1 MQCAGASEWLVL
13 FSKSVDTT
21 LKLLICT
28 SPKFLPSM
36 CFAGVQIFTIPP
48 DQLQVV
54 GCWQRVQVST
64 SRKGQNIFL
73 LVSSMEACKH
83 LNPTVLE

>member
-1 MQCAGASEWLVL
+1 
-13 FSKSVDTT
+13 
-21 LKLLICT
+21 
-28 SPKFLPSM
+28 M

-48 DQLQVV
+48 DQLQVI
-54 GCWQRVQVST
+54 GCWQRVQIST

-83 LNPTVLE
+83 LNQMVLE